1 MKTCRLY
8 GKAVSHEAALKR
20 YGRWLYAIYQ
30 PGDDREGTLAAVTAV
45 LDIMFEER
53 GQTPLKE
60 FEADANAIES
70 AGFEHL
76 MPVTTRSKVA
86 ELLKTRLRH
95 HSRAAGNGQQRHR
108 CLVSPMADLFR
119 TPEHPS
125 HQRTPLPGAAKLGH
139 AWLFVVQETQ
149 KHRIL
154 QKQSRLTAAYNGLPS
169 ARWTPATWP
178 AGFSIQG

>member
-70 AGFEHL
+70 AWFEHL

-108 CLVSPMADLFR
+108 CLASPMAD
-119 TPEHPS
+119 
-125 HQRTPLPGAAKLGH
+125 
-139 AWLFVVQETQ
+139 FVP
-149 KHRIL
+149 
-154 QKQSRLTAAYNGLPS
+154 N
-169 ARWTPATWP
+169 ARAP
-178 AGFSIQG
+178 FSPKNPFARRR